1 MIIMIITFLPKVIL
15 LNTPSIDY
23 GWEFPWLNYY
33 LTRTSISLPKLNH
46 YLTQNVYQSEA
57 VVKSHADEKP
67 TDCKLPEAGRERSE
81 CAKDEAHQIGTH
93 ESWDAAKV
101 VRYPTKY
108 KAAHYGS
115 KEESDLRWGS
125 ECALITDPVKLKLK
139 GKWRNLVWEWKI
151 LPPVLGLLFP
161 WLNIPSWQ

>member
-1 MIIMIITFLPKVIL
+1 MIITFLPKVIL
-15 LNTPSIDY
+15 LNTPSINY
-23 GWEFPWLNYY
+23 GWEFPCLNYY
-33 LTRTSISLPKLNH
+33 FLPILNITRTSILLPKLDH

-139 GKWRNLVWEWKI
+139 GK
-151 LPPVLGLLFP
+151 
-161 WLNIPSWQ
+161 